1 MGMGK
6 GKIPHGF
13 LHDPGAE
20 AVQHA
25 HPQPLEFTAVD
36 PANLPHNAVQRL
48 YLFFGLLIEIS
59 PGRRNGELPPMP
71 LDQRHLKFT
80 FQRFDLLR
88 NSGLG
93 DVAGLP
99 RFKKAACFNNGDKVT
114 HVPMHGFLL
123 TFSNGK

>member
-36 PANLPHNAVQRL
+36 PADRL
-48 YLFFGLLIEIS
+48 ASE
-59 PGRRNGELPPMP
+59 
-71 LDQRHLKFT
+71 D
-80 FQRFDLLR
+80 
-88 NSGLG
+88 
-93 DVAGLP
+93 AGL
-99 RFKKAACFNNGDKVT
+99 V
-114 HVPMHGFLL
+114 
-123 TFSNGK
+123 